1 MKMSSKISARA
12 QYDLIVRR
20 YTALG
25 DLSSAE
31 GELIYGLPQAETW
44 PAGAEIQSEST
55 PSQPRFILSGWAARF
70 KMLRDGRRQ
79 ILSIILPGDGVG
91 VCERLTPMA
100 LSAITTLTAVRT
112 ADATA
117 FVSALRSGQHPE
129 LQDVVRV
136 ANAIDERMLIDQV
149 VRNGR
154 QTAYERI
161 CHLFM
166 EIEWR
171 LRLSGAIDG
180 HSMPWPLTQ
189 EMIADSLGLSIVHVN
204 RMLQQMRREGLIEA
218 GHGMLTILKPAEVLA
233 ISEFRPPQPAPAGVA
248 K

>member
-1 MKMSSKISARA
+1 MKMSSKLGTRA

-25 DLSSAE
+25 DLAAAD
-31 GELIYGLPQAETW
+31 GELIYDLPPAETW
-44 PAGAEIQSEST
+44 AAGMEIQSESA
-55 PSQPRFILSGWAARF
+55 PSQPRFILSGWAACF

-79 ILSIILPGDGVG
+79 ILSILLPGDGLG
-91 VCERLTPMA
+91 VCERQTP
-100 LSAITTLTAVRT
+100 LSLAAITTLTTVRT
-112 ADATA
+112 ADAST
-117 FVSALRSGQHPE
+117 FVTALRSGDHPTM
-129 LQDVVRV
+129 QDVVRV
-136 ANAIDERMLIDQV
+136 ANAVDERMLIDQV

-166 EIEWR
+166 EINWR
-171 LRLSGAIDG
+171 LKLCGAID
-180 HSMPWPLTQ
+180 SDAMPWPMTQ
-189 EMIADSLGLSIVHVN
+189 EMIADALGLSIVHVN

-218 GHGMLTILKPAEVLA
+218 SHGQLTILKPSEMMA
-233 ISEFRPPQPAPAGVA
+233 ISEFRAPQPAAGLA